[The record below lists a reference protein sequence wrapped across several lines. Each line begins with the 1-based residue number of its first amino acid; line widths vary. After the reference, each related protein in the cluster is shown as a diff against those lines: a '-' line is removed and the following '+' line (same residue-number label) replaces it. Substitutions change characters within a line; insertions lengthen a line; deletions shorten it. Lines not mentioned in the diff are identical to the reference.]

1 MNKIIL
7 NKKIKDN
14 LIQNLKKIKKYK
26 KIKIKSKIKAV
37 LSPEYSM
44 KKIDDN
50 KVTTSN
56 NFNNFDLKRSL
67 FKYVKKQNIGNILTI
82 KLPTTSSSEKS
93 KRNLLI
99 PSIKSIFKNN
109 ISCINE

>member
-1 MNKIIL
+1 
-7 NKKIKDN
+7 
-14 LIQNLKKIKKYK
+14 
-26 KIKIKSKIKAV
+26 
-37 LSPEYSM
+37 M

-50 KVTTSN
+50 KVITNN

-67 FKYVKKQNIGNILTI
+67 FKYAKKQNIGNILTI

-99 PSIKSIFKNN
+99 PSTKSIFKNK
-109 ISCINE
+109 ISCISE